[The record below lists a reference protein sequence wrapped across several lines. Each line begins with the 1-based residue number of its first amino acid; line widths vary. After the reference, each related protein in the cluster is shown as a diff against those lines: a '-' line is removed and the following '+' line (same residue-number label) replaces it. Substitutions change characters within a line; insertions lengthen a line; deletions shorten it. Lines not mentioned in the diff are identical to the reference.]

1 MGLGAV
7 RGSVRQVTQYP
18 LRKANHHSRA
28 FIHSADVTRGT
39 AILPATALLLL
50 LLLPWM
56 LLMMMTMMMMK

>member
-1 MGLGAV
+1 M

-28 FIHSADVTRGT
+28 FIHSPDVTRGT
-39 AILPATALLLL
+39 AILAATALLL